1 MDRVP
6 SGRRKGS
13 LNPRVVVLDSSD
25 SDSEGFVEELT
36 PVHSKSN
43 GKASS
48 ESLKTDGKPSSFSKG
63 EASKGKAYSGDK
75 GGKGSASN
83 TMPTKSDAEL
93 KLELDIPPN
102 CRMLMNCEGAE
113 LLQEIHE
120 HMAILSE
127 DPEIK
132 IPESFDKAFQ
142 YAKDGNHFTTANSA
156 KQALEYPNILFRLE
170 TLELASILSYIILSS

>member
-6 SGRRKGS
+6 SGGR
-13 LNPRVVVLDSSD
+13 
-25 SDSEGFVEELT
+25 
-36 PVHSKSN
+36 
-43 GKASS
+43 
-48 ESLKTDGKPSSFSKG
+48 KG

-75 GGKGSASN
+75 GGK
-83 TMPTKSDAEL
+83 
-93 KLELDIPPN
+93 DIPPN

-120 HMAILSE
+120 HMAIFSE

-142 YAKDGNHFTTANSA
+142 YAKDGKHFTTANSS
-156 KQALEYPNILFRLE
+156 KQALEYPNILN
-170 TLELASILSYIILSS
+170 TLELASILSSNKHANIGPETIEEIYALVPSLKTIRSLTEGPITEVFAGLANIKTAN